1 MIFLYSCSTIHLS
14 IYYTILLNFYILQ
27 GDFEHYGIDWESPV
41 PAESENFDVDAVN
54 VPETACPL
62 SREHVDELART
73 VDPLRN
79 SDSYGIDIYMETV
92 EYVNAHTV

>member
-1 MIFLYSCSTIHLS
+1 M
-14 IYYTILLNFYILQ
+14 Q

-73 VDPLRN
+73 VDPQRKK
-79 SDSYGIDIYMETV
+79 
-92 EYVNAHTV
+92 